1 MSEGAHVSSIEAL
14 DSFRA
19 ALMIYLEKARGALDE
34 VNDEVRRARTWL
46 QYDMRTY
53 WDAEAKR
60 RRRAWEEAKNALFRA
75 TLATFQEAK
84 SSHQLAVTK
93 TKRALDEAEEKQ
105 RILKKWN
112 QAFDSRVDP
121 LAKKLERLR
130 DNLAREMPNAV
141 AFLAQAAK
149 TLDAYTRIGAAGG
162 GAGGAP
168 KTTPAP
174 EAHGETAEPA
184 GEGGGA

>member
-1 MSEGAHVSSIEAL
+1 MSDGAKVTSIEAL
-14 DSFRA
+14 DAFRA
-19 ALMIYLEKARGALDE
+19 SLMIYLEKARGALDE

-46 QYDMRTY
+46 QYDKRTY

-60 RRRAWEEAKNALFRA
+60 RRRAWEEAKNELFRA

-93 TKRALDEAEEKQ
+93 TKRAMDEAEDKQ

-130 DNLAREMPNAV
+130 DNLARDLPNAV
-141 AFLAQAAK
+141 SFLAQAAK

-162 GAGGAP
+162 AQGSGAKG
-168 KTTPAP
+168 KPAS
-174 EAHGETAEPA
+174 E
-184 GEGGGA
+184 EGGEEKKGGDA

>member
-1 MSEGAHVSSIEAL
+1 MSEGAKVTSIEAL

-19 ALMIYLEKARGALDE
+19 SLMVYLEKARGALDE
-34 VNDEVRRARTWL
+34 VADEVRRARTWL
-46 QYDMRTY
+46 QYEKRTY

-60 RRRAWEEAKNALFRA
+60 RRRAWEDAKNELFRA

-130 DNLAREMPNAV
+130 DNLARDMPNAV
-141 AFLAQAAK
+141 VYLGQAAK

-162 GAGGAP
+162 EATPVAKDAP
-168 KTTPAP
+168 PTEQESDQ
-174 EAHGETAEPA
+174 EA
-184 GEGGGA
+184 

>member
-1 MSEGAHVSSIEAL
+1 MSDGAKVTSIEAL

-19 ALMIYLEKARGALDE
+19 SLMIYLEKARGALDE
-34 VNDEVRRARTWL
+34 VADEVRRARTWL
-46 QYDMRTY
+46 QYDQRTY

-60 RRRAWEEAKNALFRA
+60 RRRAWDEAKNELFRA

-130 DNLAREMPNAV
+130 DNLARDMPNAV
-141 AFLAQAAK
+141 IFLAQAAK

-162 GAGGAP
+162 APSAGSKQASDDSTEEG
-168 KTTPAP
+168 TP
-174 EAHGETAEPA
+174 EEKGDAE
-184 GEGGGA
+184 